1 MIAKKYRSLAV
12 LMTVYNEEKYV
23 SSAIE
28 SILGQ
33 TYSDFMFLIINDA
46 STDNTIDIL
55 SKYKKIDNRIVIIL
69 KRI

>member
-1 MIAKKYRSLAV
+1 
-12 LMTVYNEEKYV
+12 MTVYNEEKYV

-55 SKYKKIDNRIVIIL
+55 SKYKKIDNRIVIINL